1 MVKVYSFKAE
11 KAARLDIFLRELL
24 PPLFT
29 NQKDGSAV
37 FCNQEC
43 VSNSKIRRFIIA
55 GAVRIDGQ
63 QCRVPSASVHAGST
77 VSVAVDSGKFFYEKL
92 PDDIKFE
99 VTKDSVLYEDDV
111 IIIVN
116 KPAFF
121 PTEATIAGQRDNM
134 HDAVVRWLW
143 SENKSLR
150 NAPYAGIM
158 HRLDRDTSGVLLFTK
173 SRTVN
178 NAVHDMFEQ
187 HTARKVYRAVTVCPA
202 AVPAEKFSADTF
214 LGRISAKSSQ
224 GKWGSVPES
233 RGGLHAHTDFTVLGH
248 GFLEGIKV
256 LYIEAR
262 PVTGRT
268 HQIRVHLSSAGM
280 PIIGDKLYG
289 GSPAERMYLH
299 ALTLT
304 FPHPVTGLTM
314 TITAPLP
321 PGFGSC

>member
-1 MVKVYSFKAE
+1 MVKVYSFKAG
-11 KAARLDIFLRELL
+11 KAARLDLFLREQL
-24 PPLFT
+24 PPLFA
-29 NQKDGSAV
+29 NKKDDSTV
-37 FCNQEC
+37 FFNPDS

-63 QCRVPSASVHAGST
+63 QCRVPSASINAGST
-77 VSVAVDSGKFFYEKL
+77 VSVAVDSGKFFYEKQ
-92 PDDIKFE
+92 PDDVKFE

-111 IIIVN
+111 VIIVN

-143 SENKSLR
+143 SENPSLR

-173 SRTVN
+173 ARTVN

-187 HTARKVYRAVTVCPA
+187 HTARKVYRAVAVCPA
-202 AVPAEKFSADTF
+202 SLPADAFSVDNF

-224 GKWGSVPES
+224 GKWGRVPES
-233 RGGLHAHTDFTVLGH
+233 QGGVHAHTDFTVLGH

-289 GSPAERMYLH
+289 GPAAERMYLH
-299 ALTLT
+299 AQSLT
-304 FPHPVTGLTM
+304 FPHPVTRLTM
-314 TITAPLP
+314 TVTACLP
-321 PGFGSC
+321 SGFGSC